1 MYAYRRVYNHSSH
14 QLFELHV
21 ACNKSH
27 LATQISHLALRVLQC
42 KDSPWHHGTVSI
54 LLLFEMFCFIQSRKA
69 PLVGFLRYLKC
80 PCKVTRCLKSSA
92 GFLDPASSIPA
103 SLYVSCT
110 SGLFLPYHVLTLV
123 VKSRWIA
130 SMTKFRHTS
139 LSLSLSLCR
148 YILYVCTYIYI
159 YMYTATIHLCWL
171 MYLIQN
177 QRLLIVLKH
186 NRRDLLI
193 KKLVTHTS
201 HPSMFV
207 HLLLKESNGRLL
219 EGHGVASLSN
229 LFLPSHMGRCFV
241 RKLQVTRSFPTQV
254 LCVSGVSGQ
263 NPGGDQLG
271 WWKYWSFGVSI
282 LTWKDSLML
291 VSYAVFNANG
301 KLAPLVGSSSPRKK
315 ARQQPA
321 FFSRSRKE
329 NSPPQRKTGKSK
341 GVGDRALE
349 LDNFHVI
356 SRTPLDFQRFSLT
369 WSEKDLTCC
378 SDPPEDSTKW

>member
-1 MYAYRRVYNHSSH
+1 MHACMDVCLCMYVCTYVRMYAYRRVYNHSSH

-139 LSLSLSLCR
+139 LSLSLSL
-148 YILYVCTYIYI
+148 
-159 YMYTATIHLCWL
+159 
-171 MYLIQN
+171 
-177 QRLLIVLKH
+177 
-186 NRRDLLI
+186 
-193 KKLVTHTS
+193 
-201 HPSMFV
+201 
-207 HLLLKESNGRLL
+207 
-219 EGHGVASLSN
+219 SLSIFKDRYWTWTKKQSN
-229 LFLPSHMGRCFV
+229 RMWDFFNAVFDFV
-241 RKLQVTRSFPTQV
+241 RRRWAPGHRWPRCVGFGDKMENQPTEPTPPYSHVGKKFYPFQAQHAF
-254 LCVSGVSGQ
+254 LCISCFQ
-263 NPGGDQLG
+263 NC
-271 WWKYWSFGVSI
+271 
-282 LTWKDSLML
+282 
-291 VSYAVFNANG
+291 
-301 KLAPLVGSSSPRKK
+301 LAGMK
-315 ARQQPA
+315 
-321 FFSRSRKE
+321 
-329 NSPPQRKTGKSK
+329 
-341 GVGDRALE
+341 
-349 LDNFHVI
+349 H
-356 SRTPLDFQRFSLT
+356 
-369 WSEKDLTCC
+369 
-378 SDPPEDSTKW
+378 